1 MRTPSLVTSYLQA
14 GLFLLLGV
22 NCIRSWLRSRDAR
35 ARHLALATA
44 LFGVNSLIG
53 AITNSLYDTTKG
65 QQAPRWESIVSSIV
79 LYLAILAFLRF
90 LGDFIRFPVIL
101 KGLAVV
107 SIAVNIVLA
116 AIIKPGVTFKGGRL
130 EITYRPYV
138 LYILLYI
145 ALTLAVLGL
154 SFLFYGSRVRG
165 IARFRMLSIGS
176 GFTVLFIVI
185 GLLPLLLF
193 EKPTVQQIRTWS
205 DWLGYIGLA
214 TAPLL
219 FVGFAPPRW
228 LSRRFGAES
237 PLPVRS

>member
-90 LGDFIRFPVIL
+90 LGDFIRFPMIL
-101 KGLAVV
+101 KALAVV
-107 SIAVNIVLA
+107 SIAVNIV
-116 AIIKPGVTFKGGRL
+116 
-130 EITYRPYV
+130 
-138 LYILLYI
+138 
-145 ALTLAVLGL
+145 
-154 SFLFYGSRVRG
+154 
-165 IARFRMLSIGS
+165 
-176 GFTVLFIVI
+176 
-185 GLLPLLLF
+185 
-193 EKPTVQQIRTWS
+193 
-205 DWLGYIGLA
+205 
-214 TAPLL
+214 
-219 FVGFAPPRW
+219 
-228 LSRRFGAES
+228 
-237 PLPVRS
+237 